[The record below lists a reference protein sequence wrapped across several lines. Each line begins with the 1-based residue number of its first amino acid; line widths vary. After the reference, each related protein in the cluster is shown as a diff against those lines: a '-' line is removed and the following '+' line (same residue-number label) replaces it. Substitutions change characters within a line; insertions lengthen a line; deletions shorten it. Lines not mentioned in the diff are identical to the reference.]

1 MLLYSYIKKDVV
13 INWFL
18 TKNNSCFWRT
28 SQWITSILPICY
40 QSVTN
45 YLLFFSDGT
54 WSQYPQCQA
63 SQCPP
68 LPEVDNAER
77 KILAG
82 RGTNYGTVVNYL
94 CNPGYQRSGLPVLLC
109 QSNGTWS
116 SEVPSCSRQQC
127 YDFPKIDNG
136 YVVDTDSKYFYG
148 DEGRVECHKGTILA
162 TFGLFGLFWGCF
174 GLLLGC
180 FDYFWVAFGQ
190 T

>member
-1 MLLYSYIKKDVV
+1 MLP
-13 INWFL
+13 
-18 TKNNSCFWRT
+18 T
-28 SQWITSILPICY
+28 CY

-45 YLLFFSDGT
+45 LLLFFSDGT

-148 DEGRVECHKGTILA
+148 DEGRVECHKGKIFAIFA
-162 TFGLFGLFWGCF
+162 TFGLFW
-174 GLLLGC
+174 LLLGC
-180 FDYFWVAFGQ
+180 FGYFWVVFGQ

>member
-1 MLLYSYIKKDVV
+1 M
-13 INWFL
+13 
-18 TKNNSCFWRT
+18 NNLNFT
-28 SQWITSILPICY
+28 NLLPICY

-45 YLLFFSDGT
+45 LLPIIYFFFSDGT

-148 DEGRVECHKGTILA
+148 DEGRVECHKGKIFCYFGYFWAVWA
-162 TFGLFGLFWGCF
+162 TFG
-174 GLLLGC
+174 
-180 FDYFWVAFGQ
+180 
-190 T
+190 